1 MDDTLA
7 LVHAKGDLYNLP
19 ELLRVKARALSG
31 GPTPCLAQAQ
41 QCLDEALAVSRQQG
55 ARSWELRVAMDLA
68 RLWADGERAQEGR
81 DLLADVFAR
90 FTEGFETT
98 DLQEAARLLD
108 GAEDAAG

>member
-1 MDDTLA
+1 
-7 LVHAKGDLYNLP
+7 
-19 ELLRVKARALSG
+19 
-31 GPTPCLAQAQ
+31 
-41 QCLDEALAVSRQQG
+41 
-55 ARSWELRVAMDLA
+55 MDLA

-81 DLLADVFAR
+81 DLLAGVFAN